1 MEAGITVGLIMF
13 FVGILVGI
21 PVSFVFLGSTIL
33 ILVLIA
39 EPMGFIAGTA
49 YAGLDSYVLMAI
61 GFFVFAGNLMS
72 ESGIADVFVRLATV
86 LVGRIRGGLVD
97 VGIVTILF
105 MSALTGSS
113 VPTIAA
119 TIPLLVPRLERL
131 GYQRRYTTAAM
142 CSSSFL
148 GYLIPPSVPVLM
160 YCLVAGQS
168 VSAVFLST
176 VVPGLLLAGGYMALN
191 TFMVEKYRQ
200 PAVDVAVLPKGFKA
214 YTRELGAATWA
225 ALPALGTP
233 IIVLG
238 GIYGGAFTANEA
250 GSIAVVYTMFIGF
263 VVYKTLK
270 KPGFI
275 QSIRATLD
283 TVGMVTLLL
292 GFGMVFTRLLTR
304 EGVAQSLASGM
315 LGVFSEPWQILLMM
329 NLLILVLGMF
339 IDGIPI
345 LIVVIPLILPLVGE
359 IGLNMVQLG
368 AIVVVNVGLGVVTPP
383 YAISIFVGSRLAGVP
398 YSDLV
403 KPMMFFLFLVGLP
416 VLLLTTFIPAL
427 SLWLPTLAVGTQ
439 MVGAW

>member
-21 PVSFVFLGSTIL
+21 PVSFVFLASTIL

-214 YTRELGAATWA
+214 YTKELGAATWA

-263 VVYKTLK
+263 VVYRTLK

-329 NLLILVLGMF
+329 NVLILVLGMF

-383 YAISIFVGSRLAGVP
+383 YAISIFVGSRLGGVT

-403 KPMMFFLFLVGLP
+403 KPMMFFLLLVGLP

-427 SLWLPTLAVGTQ
+427 SLWLPTLAVGPE

>member
-1 MEAGITVGLIMF
+1 
-13 FVGILVGI
+13 
-21 PVSFVFLGSTIL
+21 
-33 ILVLIA
+33 
-39 EPMGFIAGTA
+39 MGFIAGTA

-416 VLLLTTFIPAL
+416 VLLLTTFVPAL